1 MPSIRNT
8 GATENVYLDAALD
21 CILDVGVKRTTI
33 TDIARRAGVA
43 RMTIYRKWPDMLALL
58 GDLMVREWLAEAEEI
73 RPGTTAGAVDAGALA
88 QIVVEVSRSMRQ
100 NALFQKIVDVDPE
113 FLIPYI
119 FHRRGRTQDALLD
132 MVRDNLVAGQ
142 AAGTVRAGDPAV
154 MARSILLTALGS
166 TVSMRTMT
174 DDVKPGDIDAELLL
188 QLERYLAP

>member
-1 MPSIRNT
+1 MASIRNT
-8 GATENVYLDAALD
+8 GMTESAYLDAALE

-43 RMTIYRKWPDMLALL
+43 RMTIYRKWPDMLTLL

-73 RPGTTAGAVDAGALA
+73 RPGKTTAAVDARILA
-88 QIVVEVSRSMRQ
+88 QTVVDVCRSMRQ
-100 NALFQKIVDVDPE
+100 NALFRKIVDVDPE

-132 MVRDNLVAGQ
+132 MVLGNLQAGQ
-142 AAGTVRAGDPAV
+142 SAGTVRAGDTAV
-154 MARSILLTALGS
+154 MARSILLTAIGF

>member
-1 MPSIRNT
+1 MASIRNT
-8 GATENVYLDAALD
+8 GTTESVYLDAALE

-43 RMTIYRKWPDMLALL
+43 RMTIYRKWPDMLTLL

-73 RPGTTAGAVDAGALA
+73 RPGKTTAAVDAGVLA
-88 QIVVEVSRSMRQ
+88 QTVVDVCRSMRQ
-100 NALFQKIVDVDPE
+100 NALFRKIVDVDPE

-132 MVRDNLVAGQ
+132 MVLGNLQAGQ
-142 AAGTVRAGDPAV
+142 SAGTVRAGDPAV
-154 MARSILLTALGS
+154 MARSILLTAIGF

-174 DDVKPGDIDAELLL
+174 DDVKPGDLDAELLL